1 MKLFLLACVLLASSA
16 NAHAGEIFDISGNRI
31 FYTEVGD
38 EIHST
43 RRLQPFSYTEQILF
57 HEESGRSFRFDE
69 PSEVIVSNGIVFILY
84 HFNKNHFEWIEA
96 AGIKPGKTK
105 THEHDSAQRIYS
117 KSQTSEYERKVSGS
131 ASEEVNFWTTA
142 EQGEIPLLT
151 YEPLHYENGILKD
164 RRGNPV
170 ELIKFPVSPA
180 DDSND
185 EIGIYSNEFGEPVYF
200 VKGPLGSDVD
210 GSYGNWC
217 DVVLLHY
224 YFEQNYGPDALE
236 DIVARRGADENRATD
251 SNSVAIDMLNLG
263 YYYESEYTNTF
274 GSNYKMLYFTLVQG
288 EIVILNEDQI
298 LQLKNSWLVLNE
310 KTSTSTR
317 PFNFPEGGFHV
328 RKKHAKKRGIE
339 GVKSNTLVIEIKAM
353 PEYESE
359 FQSAIAQ

>member
-1 MKLFLLACVLLASSA
+1 MKLFLLACVLLGFGA
-16 NAHAGEIFDISGNRI
+16 NVHAGEIFDASGNRI
-31 FYTEVGD
+31 FYTEVGE

-105 THEHDSAQRIYS
+105 THEHDSAQRMYS
-117 KSQTSEYERKVSGS
+117 KSQTSEYEQKVSGS
-131 ASEEVNFWTTA
+131 ASEEVSFWTTD

-151 YEPLHYENGILKD
+151 YEPLRYEAGVFKG

-170 ELIKFPVSPA
+170 ERIIFPVLPTGEW
-180 DDSND
+180 ND
-185 EIGIYSNEFGEPVYF
+185 EIGIYNNEFGEPVYF
-200 VKGPLGSDVD
+200 VKGRLGSDVD
-210 GSYGNWC
+210 GSFGDWC

-224 YFEQNYGPDALE
+224 YYEQNYGPAALE
-236 DIVARRGADENRATD
+236 KNVARREADAHRAAD
-251 SNSVAIDMLNLG
+251 SNSVAVDMLNLG
-263 YYYESEYTNTF
+263 YYYEAEYTNMF

-298 LQLKNSWLVLNE
+298 LRLKNNWLVLNE
-310 KTSTSTR
+310 ETSTNTR
-317 PFNFPEGGFHV
+317 PFNFPKGGFHV

-339 GVKSNTLVIEIKAM
+339 GVKSNTLVIEIKAR

-359 FQSAIAQ
+359 FLLAVSQ

>member
-16 NAHAGEIFDISGNRI
+16 NAQAGEIFDASGNRI

-96 AGIKPGKTK
+96 AGIEPGKTK
-105 THEHDSAQRIYS
+105 THEHDSAQRMYS
-117 KSQTSEYERKVSGS
+117 KSNTSEYQLKISGS
-131 ASEEVNFWTTA
+131 ASEEVKFWTTD
-142 EQGEIPLLT
+142 EQGEIPILT
-151 YEPLHYENGILKD
+151 YEPLRYEAGVFKD

-170 ELIKFPVSPA
+170 DRIIFPVLPA
-180 DDSND
+180 DEWSD
-185 EIGIYSNEFGEPVYF
+185 EIGIYNNEFGEPVYF
-200 VKGPLGSDVD
+200 VKGRLGTDVD
-210 GSYGNWC
+210 GSFGDWC

-224 YFEQNYGPDALE
+224 YYEQNYGPAALD
-236 DIVARRGADENRATD
+236 DIAARRGADENRAAD

-263 YYYESEYTNTF
+263 YYYETEYTNMF

-317 PFNFPEGGFHV
+317 PFNLPEGGFHV
-328 RKKHAKKRGIE
+328 RKKQAKKRGIE
-339 GVKSNTLVIEIKAM
+339 GVKSNTLVIEIKAR

-359 FQSAIAQ
+359 FLLAISQ